1 VGSRGEREAVHHRAV
16 QIVCTIGPTSR
27 EPDVLKRLIE
37 AGMSVARL
45 NFAHGTQQG
54 HRETVSHIRAA
65 ARAAGR
71 PVGILQ
77 DLAGPKLRIGI
88 LEGDRAL
95 VSVGSE
101 VTLTTESVQGN
112 ASLLPVPDEH
122 LAEEIQVGGPILIGD
137 GAVEL
142 EALEIDPPEIRCR
155 VVVGGEVSS
164 GKGVNVPGG
173 LSARPILDDKDRGDL
188 EVGAELGVD
197 FVGVSYVRSADDLT
211 RVRKLLRTLGRPT
224 PLVAKIETA
233 LALERLDEI
242 LALTDAVMV
251 ARGDLSLEIP
261 FERVPIEQKRIVR
274 ASMLAGRPVITA
286 TQMLHSMMHAPRP
299 TRAEVNDVA
308 NAVLDGTDAVMLSE
322 ETAVGDDPVRACRTM
337 GRIVEETLEASP
349 EFPEPPLEG
358 ISPTLRELLVFARA
372 AVRTARDVGACAI
385 LTWSRGGVAARLLSR
400 HRPAVPILAPTQ
412 FEETSRR
419 LTLPYGVRPIHCPSG
434 RLSRERLESEIGPVD
449 SALMLLVGH
458 SAGEEQRVPW
468 MRLVRVADTDE
479 WGVDPGA

>member
-1 VGSRGEREAVHHRAV
+1 
-16 QIVCTIGPTSR
+16 
-27 EPDVLKRLIE
+27 
-37 AGMSVARL
+37 
-45 NFAHGTQQG
+45 
-54 HRETVSHIRAA
+54 
-65 ARAAGR
+65 
-71 PVGILQ
+71 VGILQ

-88 LEGDRAL
+88 LEEDRAL

-173 LSARPILDDKDRGDL
+173 LSARPILDDKDRRDL

-385 LTWSRGGVAARLLSR
+385 LTWSRGGVAARLLSLVAR
-400 HRPAVPILAPTQ
+400 RSRGAPPLAAPTGGSDPGPDAVRGDIPQ
-412 FEETSRR
+412 AHPPLRGATHPLSEWPALAGAPGVGDRTRR
-419 LTLPYGVRPIHCPSG
+419 LCAHAPGWTQRRGGATRPLDATRSG
-434 RLSRERLESEIGPVD
+434 RGHGRVGGRSRGVSPVIDTGFGPC
-449 SALMLLVGH
+449 
-458 SAGEEQRVPW
+458 
-468 MRLVRVADTDE
+468 
-479 WGVDPGA
+479 